1 MAGSYYRTVLNISA
15 HLMDFYNIRTILRKV
30 IAFSIFAGAV
40 ITVNAVEK
48 DVMKIVVWEPGL
60 GSVALNIKNYTFQL
74 DGPIDAGAASRLR
87 SHLQAI
93 KGGQVT
99 YWLNSPGGSMTA
111 GMELGRIIR
120 QTGIFTNVGRYRGE
134 DSRSTPGGC
143 YSSCALAFLGG
154 RYRYLENDSEYGV
167 HRFSR
172 TNTSIHD
179 LDDAQVI
186 SANVAA
192 YIREM
197 DVDPALFDLMT
208 RTSKDQIYV
217 LTKKQL
223 TDLNVIN
230 NGRLRSKWSIEAID
244 NTMYLRGLQETVWGI
259 GKALFVC
266 GRGVIFN
273 SFAPVSKEQ
282 ADSMIRGEWVHSL
295 VADSNVMPIAPIGK
309 WRYDGYYL
317 NIQFLLTPSQVQ
329 NMMKAKTI
337 GHAIQVNRDAPTFV
351 GYNIEIPT
359 DQSQKI
365 NAFLKNCPQ
374 S

>member
-1 MAGSYYRTVLNISA
+1 
-15 HLMDFYNIRTILRKV
+15 MDADNIRRILKKV

-40 ITVNAVEK
+40 VTVNAADKE
-48 DVMKIVVWEPGL
+48 VMKIVVWEPGP
-60 GSVALNIKNYTFQL
+60 GSIALNINNYTFQL

-87 SHLQAI
+87 SRLQAI
-93 KGGQVT
+93 KGRPVT
-99 YWLNSPGGSMTA
+99 YWLNSPGGSMAA

-120 QTGIFTNVGRYRGE
+120 KTGISTNVGKYAGE
-134 DSRSTPGGC
+134 ESRSTPGGC
-143 YSSCALAFLGG
+143 YSACALAFLGG
-154 RYRYLENDSEYGV
+154 GYRYLESGSQYGV

-172 TNTSIHD
+172 ATITGQD
-179 LDDAQVI
+179 LDDAQI
-186 SANVAA
+186 ASASVAA

-197 DVDPALFDLMT
+197 DVDPALFDLMAQ
-208 RTSKDQIYV
+208 TSKDQIYV

-244 NTMYLRGLQETVWGI
+244 NTMYLRGLQETVWGN
-259 GKALFVC
+259 GKALFFY

-273 SFAPVSKEQ
+273 SFAPVTKEQ

-295 VADSNVMPIAPIGK
+295 MADSNVMPIEPIGK

-317 NIQFLLTPSQVQ
+317 NIQFLLTTSQVQ
-329 NMMKAKTI
+329 NVMKANTV
-337 GHAIQVNRDAPTFV
+337 GHAIQLNRDAPTFV

-359 DQSQKI
+359 DQRQKI
-365 NAFLKNCPQ
+365 NAFLKNCSQP
-374 S
+374 